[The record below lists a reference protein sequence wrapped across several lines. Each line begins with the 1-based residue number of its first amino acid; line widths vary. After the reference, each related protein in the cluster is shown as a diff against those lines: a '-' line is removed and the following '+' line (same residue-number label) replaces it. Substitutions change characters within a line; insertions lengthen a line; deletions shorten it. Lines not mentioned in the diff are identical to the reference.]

1 MGGRQA
7 SKIPYL
13 GPATSKD
20 IGTVIRTATGVWA
33 FIFSNFHKCC
43 KKTFLYQSNQLDH
56 LSCVNHYILVFFIAK
71 RGTYT
76 LEFHFKKSKMTI
88 VRLADFLYSYTIQWE
103 KIKIDH

>member
-1 MGGRQA
+1 MGDRQA
-7 SKIPYL
+7 SMIPYL

-20 IGTVIRTATGVWA
+20 TGTVIRTATGVWA

-71 RGTYT
+71 RSTYT